1 MAKCEVCGNDYGMT
15 FEVHAQGAVL
25 LFDGADYSVLESPS
39 SAEGTSTQ
47 FRGGGHVLA
56 KPVAGYCRI
65 SDADLADIRRAVKAG
80 LLTPE
85 EATEE
90 ERKGVLRQ
98 REDIET
104 LAGGAPVRWYED
116 NNLSAFK
123 RNVRRPDFEQMV
135 KDLKAK
141 RICGI
146 LAYDIDR
153 VYRQPRDLERVIDI
167 YETSKESLVFK
178 TLSGQN
184 FDLTTSDGRFSARL
198 FVNIA
203 NKSSEDTKRRLTRAN
218 LGKAKKGKSHAT
230 GIVFGWLEDD
240 PSKLDLRN
248 APIRKKAVE
257 KFIAGDRVSTV
268 MKWLAE
274 ENVVNAATGK
284 HFTWGGTKA
293 MILAPRNWGIR
304 TYNEEI
310 IYDDQNEI
318 VMGDWE
324 PIFPTLDTWHL
335 TQKLK
340 GRDAKNPSEA
350 NVSYLLTAIAR
361 CGRCGAPLK
370 GHPKWKKG
378 ERTPGYNYN
387 CNKQRPEHC
396 GGLSIDGPQLDEL
409 IQDLVWH
416 QVLKASKQKQV
427 PKAAEPWSGEAG
439 LAEVEGD
446 IAELQALWKAKKVRA
461 ASYVV
466 ALDDLNAR
474 KNELLADRAYHSV
487 PAGTRSISK
496 ELLSKGW
503 GNLSIERQRII
514 VRKVLRA
521 VIIHPAK
528 SRGGRFDA
536 ERAEPVFHLA

>member
-1 MAKCEVCGNDYGMT
+1 M
-15 FEVHAQGAVL
+15 Q
-25 LFDGADYSVLESPS
+25 
-39 SAEGTSTQ
+39 
-47 FRGGGHVLA
+47 A
-56 KPVAGYCRI
+56 KPVGGYCRI
-65 SDADLADIRRAVKAG
+65 SEADLADIRRAVKGG

-85 EATEE
+85 EAAEE
-90 ERKGVLRQ
+90 ERKGVVRQ
-98 REDIET
+98 REDIEA
-104 LAGGAPVRWYED
+104 LADGGAPIKWYED

-135 KDLKAK
+135 KDLKAG

-167 YETSKESLVFK
+167 YETSKEPLIFR

-203 NKSSEDTKRRLTRAN
+203 NRSSEDTARRVTRAN
-218 LGKAKKGKSHAT
+218 LAKARKGQSHSR
-230 GIVFGWLEDD
+230 GLVFGWLEDD
-240 PSKLDLRN
+240 PSTLSPET

-257 KFIAGDRVSTV
+257 KYIAGDRVATI

-274 ENVVNAATGK
+274 ENVINIVTGK

-310 IYDDQNEI
+310 IYDDDNEI

-324 PIFPTLDTWHL
+324 PIFPTLDTWYL
-335 TQKLK
+335 VQALK
-340 GRDAKNPSEA
+340 GRDAKQNHGEA

-361 CGRCGAPLK
+361 CGRCGAGLK

-378 ERTPGYNYN
+378 KRTPDYNYN
-387 CNKQRPEHC
+387 CNKQRPEQC
-396 GGLSIDGPQLDEL
+396 GALSVDGPQLDDL
-409 IQDLVWH
+409 IRDLVWA
-416 QVLKASKQKQV
+416 QVLRASKQKQI
-427 PKAAEPWSGEAG
+427 PEDSEPWAGEAE
-439 LAEVEGD
+439 LKDVEQQ
-446 IAELQALWKAKKVRA
+446 IAELQALWEAEKVRA

-487 PAGTRSISK
+487 PAGTRSITQ
-496 ELLSKGW
+496 ELLSHGW
-503 GNLSIERQRII
+503 ENLSIERQRII

-521 VIIHPAK
+521 VLIHPAK
-528 SRGGRFDA
+528 SRGGRFDPA
-536 ERAEPVFHLA
+536 RVEPVFHTA

>member
-1 MAKCEVCGNDYGMT
+1 M
-15 FEVHAQGAVL
+15 
-25 LFDGADYSVLESPS
+25 
-39 SAEGTSTQ
+39 
-47 FRGGGHVLA
+47 LA
-56 KPVAGYCRI
+56 KPLGGYSRI
-65 SDADLADIRRAVKAG
+65 SDADLSDIRRAVKTG

-85 EATEE
+85 EAAEE

-104 LAGGAPVRWYED
+104 LSGGAPIRWYED

-135 KDLKAK
+135 KDLKAG
-141 RICGI
+141 RISGI

-167 YETSKESLVFK
+167 YETSKESLTFK

-203 NKSSEDTKRRLTRAN
+203 NKSSEDTRRRVVRAN
-218 LGKAKKGKSHAT
+218 VAKAKKGKSHAT
-230 GIVFGWLEDD
+230 GPVYGWLDEDT
-240 PSKLDLRN
+240 SKLD
-248 APIRKKAVE
+248 PETSKIRKKAVE
-257 KFIAGDRVSTV
+257 KHIAGDRIATI

-274 ENVVNAATGK
+274 EMNVINPATGK

-310 IYDDQNEI
+310 IYDDNNEI
-318 VMGDWE
+318 VMGDWD

-335 TQKLK
+335 LKGIK
-340 GRDAKNPSEA
+340 GRDTKQQRSEA

-361 CGRCGAPLK
+361 CGRCGGSLK
-370 GHPKWKKG
+370 GHPKWVKG
-378 ERTPGYNYN
+378 ARTALYNYN
-387 CNKQRPEHC
+387 CNKQRPEQC
-396 GGLSIDGPQLDEL
+396 GALAIDGPQLDTL
-409 IQDLVWH
+409 IQDLVWA
-416 QVLKASKQKQV
+416 QVLRASKQKQV
-427 PKAAEPWSGEAG
+427 PEAAEPWTGEAA
-439 LAEVEGD
+439 LKDVEEE
-446 IAELQALWKAKKVRA
+446 IAELQELWNAKKVRA
-461 ASYVV
+461 SSYVV

-487 PAGTRSISK
+487 PAGTRSITE
-496 ELLSKGW
+496 ELLTNGW
-503 GNLSIERQRII
+503 ENLSIERQRII

-521 VIIHPAK
+521 VVVYPAK
-528 SRGGRFDA
+528 HRGGRFA
-536 ERAEPVFHLA
+536 PERVEPVFHAA

>member
-1 MAKCEVCGNDYGMT
+1 M
-15 FEVHAQGAVL
+15 
-25 LFDGADYSVLESPS
+25 
-39 SAEGTSTQ
+39 
-47 FRGGGHVLA
+47 LA
-56 KPVAGYCRI
+56 KPVGGYCRI

-85 EATEE
+85 EAAEE

-104 LAGGAPVRWYED
+104 LAGGAPIRWYED

-123 RNVRRPDFEQMV
+123 RNVRRPDFEQMI
-135 KDLKAK
+135 KDLKNG
-141 RICGI
+141 RISGI

-203 NKSSEDTKRRLTRAN
+203 NKSSEDTKRRVIRAN
-218 LGKAKKGKSHAT
+218 QAKARKGKSHAT
-230 GIVFGWLEDD
+230 GIVFGWMEDD
-240 PSKLDLRN
+240 PSKLDPKT

-257 KFIAGDRVSTV
+257 KHLAGDRVSTI
-268 MKWLAE
+268 MKWLAA
-274 ENVVNAATGK
+274 ENVINTATGK

-310 IYDDQNEI
+310 IYDDDNEI

-324 PIFPTLDTWHL
+324 PLFDTLDGWYL
-335 TQKLK
+335 LQKLK
-340 GRDAKNPSEA
+340 GRDSKNPGES

-361 CGRCGAPLK
+361 CGRCGSSLK

-387 CNKQRPEHC
+387 CNRQRPEQC
-396 GGLSIDGPQLDEL
+396 GGLAIDGPQLDEL
-409 IQDLVWH
+409 IQGLVWQ
-416 QVLKASKQKQV
+416 QVLRASKQKQV
-427 PKAAEPWSGEAG
+427 PEEATPWQGEAE
-439 LAEVEGD
+439 LKDVEEQ
-446 IAELQALWKAKKVRA
+446 IAELQALWKAKQVRA
-461 ASYVV
+461 GSYVTT
-466 ALDDLNAR
+466 LDDLNAR
-474 KNELLADRAYHSV
+474 KNELLADKAYHAV
-487 PAGTRSISK
+487 PAGTRSITE
-496 ELLSKGW
+496 ELLSSGW
-503 GNLSIERQRII
+503 ENLSIERQRII

-521 VIIHPAK
+521 VVIHPAK
-528 SRGGRFDA
+528 SRGGRFDPA
-536 ERAEPVFHLA
+536 RAEPVFHAA

>member
-1 MAKCEVCGNDYGMT
+1 MKD
-15 FEVHAQGAVL
+15 
-25 LFDGADYSVLESPS
+25 
-39 SAEGTSTQ
+39 
-47 FRGGGHVLA
+47 
-56 KPVAGYCRI
+56 
-65 SDADLADIRRAVKAG
+65 G
-80 LLTPE
+80 LLTAE

-104 LAGGAPVRWYED
+104 LAGGAPVKWYED

-123 RNVRRPDFEQMV
+123 RNVKRPDFEQMI
-135 KDLKAK
+135 KDLKAG

-167 YETSKESLVFK
+167 YETSKEPLIFK

-203 NKSSEDTKRRLTRAN
+203 NKSSEDTRRRVIRAN
-218 LGKAKKGKSHAT
+218 VAKAKKGQSHARGLT
-230 GIVFGWLEDD
+230 FGWLEDD
-240 PSKLDLRN
+240 PSKLDPET

-257 KFIAGDRVSTV
+257 KYIAGDRVATI

-274 ENVVNAATGK
+274 EHVINTATGK

-304 TYNEEI
+304 TYNEEL
-310 IYDDQNEI
+310 IYDDDNEI

-324 PIFPTLDTWHL
+324 PIFGTLDTWYQL
-335 TQKLK
+335 QAIK
-340 GRDAKNPSEA
+340 GRDSKNNPGES
-350 NVSYLLTAIAR
+350 NVSCLLTAIAR
-361 CGRCGAPLK
+361 CGRCGGSLK

-387 CNKQRPEHC
+387 CNKQRPEQC
-396 GGLSIDGPQLDEL
+396 GALAIDGPQLEKM
-409 IQDLVWH
+409 IQDLVWA
-416 QVLKASKQKQV
+416 QVLRASRQKQV
-427 PKAAEPWSGEAG
+427 PEAAEPWAHEDELKG
-439 LAEVEGD
+439 VEEE
-446 IAELQALWKAKKVRA
+446 IADLQSLWRTKKVKA
-461 ASYVV
+461 GTYVTT
-466 ALDDLNAR
+466 LDDLNAR
-474 KNELLADRAYHSV
+474 KNELLVDKADHMV
-487 PAGTRSISK
+487 PAGTRSITE
-496 ELLSKGW
+496 ELLANGW
-503 GNLSIERQRII
+503 ENLSIERQRII

-521 VIIHPAK
+521 VLIHPAK
-528 SRGGRFDA
+528 SRGGRFDPA
-536 ERAEPVFHLA
+536 RVEPVFHTA

>member
-1 MAKCEVCGNDYGMT
+1 M
-15 FEVHAQGAVL
+15 Q
-25 LFDGADYSVLESPS
+25 
-39 SAEGTSTQ
+39 
-47 FRGGGHVLA
+47 A
-56 KPVAGYCRI
+56 KPVGGYCRI

-80 LLTPE
+80 VLTPE
-85 EATEE
+85 EAAHE

-104 LAGGAPVRWYED
+104 LAGGAPIKWYED

-123 RNVRRPDFEQMV
+123 RNVKRPDFEQMV
-135 KDLKAK
+135 KDLKAG

-167 YETSKESLVFK
+167 YETSKEPLTFK

-203 NKSSEDTKRRLTRAN
+203 NKSSEDTRRRLIRSNVA
-218 LGKAKKGKSHAT
+218 KAKKGQSHAR
-230 GIVFGWLEDD
+230 GLVFGWLDDD
-240 PSKLDLRN
+240 PSKLN
-248 APIRKKAVE
+248 PETASIRKKAVE
-257 KFIAGDRVSTV
+257 KYIAGDRVATI
-268 MKWLAE
+268 MKWLAG
-274 ENVVNAATGK
+274 ENVINIATGK

-310 IYDDQNEI
+310 IYDDANEI

-324 PIFPTLDTWHL
+324 PIFPTLDTWYL
-335 TQKLK
+335 LQKLK
-340 GRDAKNPSEA
+340 GRDAKNPGEA

-361 CGRCGAPLK
+361 CGRCGATLK

-387 CNKQRPEHC
+387 CNKQRPEQC
-396 GGLSIDGPQLDEL
+396 GGLSIDGPQLDAL

-416 QVLKASKQKQV
+416 QVLRASKQKQV
-427 PKAAEPWSGEAG
+427 PEGAEPWSGEVK
-439 LAEVEGD
+439 LAEVEGE
-446 IAELQALWKAKKVRA
+446 ITELQALWKAKKVRA

-487 PAGTRSISK
+487 PAGTRSITQ
-496 ELLSKGW
+496 ELLSHGW

-514 VRKVLRA
+514 VRNVLRA
-521 VIIHPAK
+521 ALIHPAK
-528 SRGGRFDA
+528 SRGGRFDPD
-536 ERAEPVFHLA
+536 RVEPVFHTA